1 MEAIILTGIQ
11 GAGKTTF
18 YLERFAD
25 THRHISLDL
34 LRTRTRELQAVQ
46 ECIAEG
52 QPFVVDNTNPTA
64 VDRARYI
71 APARA
76 VGLRLISYYF
86 DLPLK
91 LCLTR
96 NAARAGKQRIPIPAL
111 HATHKRLHPPTLDEG
126 FDSLYVVRQ
135 DADGNVLVEPL
146 TGN

>member
-18 YLERFAD
+18 YLERFAA

-46 ECIAEG
+46 ECIAAG

-64 VDRARYI
+64 ADRARYI

-76 VGLRLISYYF
+76 AGFRIISYYF

-91 LCLTR
+91 LCLAR
-96 NAARAGKQRIPIPAL
+96 NAARSGAQRIPIL
-111 HATHKRLHPPTLDEG
+111 GVRGTYKRLQPPTLDED
-126 FDSLYVVRQ
+126 FDTLYVVRQ
-135 DADGNVLVEPL
+135 DAAGTMLVEPL
-146 TGN
+146 TNN